1 MKNIPGRTS
10 MAQQQIIFKA
20 NLPALGFNTYYFE
33 KKSMFY
39 PRVLKRTFSFPYLA
53 SKERNTKSTIEIT
66 QNEAC
71 LLQNQV
77 RQ

>member
-1 MKNIPGRTS
+1 

-39 PRVLKRTFSFPYLA
+39 PQVLKRTFSFPYIA
-53 SKERNTKSTIEIT
+53 SEERNTKSTIEIT

>member
-53 SKERNTKSTIEIT
+53 SMKSEI
-66 QNEAC
+66 
-71 LLQNQV
+71 QNQPYKLRKMKHV
-77 RQ
+77 FYKIK